1 MACAPCAARRRA
13 REQRTA
19 AASATKYEVVVNGRV
34 VMETADKQRAITQA
48 NIRKGKWRVKQA
60 R

>member
-1 MACAPCAARRRA
+1 MACAPCAARRKA
-13 REQRTA
+13 QAQRTA

-34 VMETADKQRAITQA
+34 VMETGDKQRAITQA
-48 NIRKGKWRVKQA
+48 NIRNGKWRVKQA

>member
-1 MACAPCAARRRA
+1 
-13 REQRTA
+13 
-19 AASATKYEVVVNGRV
+19 VVNGRV